1 MRRESVLP
9 FEGSVSAGKFIRVNW
24 GLVLVV
30 CAVAAIGTVMLYSAA
45 RGSWT
50 PWAKPHLIRFGV
62 CLAIL
67 LVVAVI
73 DIRFWWRHAYLIYA
87 ALLLLLIA
95 VEVVGASGMG
105 ARRWIDLVFFR
116 VQPSELMKIGL
127 VLVLARYF
135 HRLPAEQILR
145 VSNLLIP
152 GVLIAIPTALVL
164 RQPDLGT
171 AIFLLLI
178 GLAVF
183 LGVGVRFRVF
193 GVLVAVAGAAVPVVW
208 SVLRPYQQQR
218 ILSFVDPE
226 HDALGAG
233 YHILQ
238 SKIAL
243 GAGGFDGKGF
253 LQGSQSQLRF
263 LPEIHTDFIFAMLAE
278 EFGMAGGL
286 LLIALYGIIIAFG
299 IVIALRS
306 RNHFGRVL
314 SLGIS
319 IVLFIYVFIN
329 IAMVMGLMPVVG
341 IPLPLISY
349 GGTAMLTVMLGIG
362 LMISVHV
369 HRDTEDLQAGSRF
382 WAR

>member
-9 FEGSVSAGKFIRVNW
+9 FEGGVSAGKFIRVNW

-67 LVVAVI
+67 LLVAVI
-73 DIRFWWRHAYLIYA
+73 DIRIWWRYAYLIYA

-152 GVLIAIPTALVL
+152 GVLIAVPTALVL

-208 SVLRPYQQQR
+208 SLLRPYKQQR

-319 IVLFIYVFIN
+319 VVLFIYVFIN

>member
-9 FEGSVSAGKFIRVNW
+9 FEGGVSAGKFIRVNW

-67 LVVAVI
+67 LLVAVI
-73 DIRFWWRHAYLIYA
+73 DIRIWWRYAYLIYA

-152 GVLIAIPTALVL
+152 GVLIAVPTALVL

-208 SVLRPYQQQR
+208 SLLRPYQQQR

-319 IVLFIYVFIN
+319 VVLFIYVFIN

>member
-9 FEGSVSAGKFIRVNW
+9 FDGGVSAGKFIRVNW

-62 CLAIL
+62 CLVIL
-67 LVVAVI
+67 LLVAVI

-135 HRLPAEQILR
+135 YRLPAEQVLR
-145 VSNLLIP
+145 VSKLLIP
-152 GVLIAIPTALVL
+152 GVLIAVPTALVL

-208 SVLRPYQQQR
+208 SLLRPYQQQR
-218 ILSFVDPE
+218 ILSFLDPE

-286 LLIALYGIIIAFG
+286 LLITLYGIIIAFG

-319 IVLFIYVFIN
+319 VMLFIYVFIN

-369 HRDTEDLQAGSRF
+369 HRDTEDLRAGPQF

>member
-1 MRRESVLP
+1 MRREFALP
-9 FEGSVSAGKFIRVNW
+9 FESGVSAGKFMRVNW

-62 CLAIL
+62 CLVL
-67 LVVAVI
+67 LLLVAVI
-73 DIRFWWRHAYLIYA
+73 DIRFWWRHAYLIYTG
-87 ALLLLLIA
+87 LLLLLVA
-95 VEVVGASGMG
+95 VEFVGASGMG
-105 ARRWIDLVFFR
+105 ARRWIDLAFFR
-116 VQPSELMKIGL
+116 LQPSELMKIGL

-135 HRLPAEQILR
+135 HGLPAEQIPR

-208 SVLRPYQQQR
+208 SLLRSYQQQR
-218 ILSFVDPE
+218 ILSFLDPE
-226 HDALGAG
+226 RDALGAG

-278 EFGMAGGL
+278 EFGMVGGL
-286 LLIALYGIIIAFG
+286 LLIVLYGIIVASG
-299 IVIALRS
+299 IIIALRS

-314 SLGIS
+314 SLGVS

-341 IPLPLISY
+341 VPLPLISY
-349 GGTAMLTVMLGIG
+349 GGTAMLTAMLGIG

-369 HRDTEDLQAGSRF
+369 HHDTDDLRAGSRP
-382 WAR
+382 WGR